1 MSCSNYRVIEMT
13 NNNIGAVAVNGLMPL
28 GIVTRRI
35 STKTGSGVPFEVTTS
50 GADTLALTDK
60 GYYDSLYSAS
70 LIVGGAGTL
79 TLTLLEN
86 GTAIAS
92 ASATAAGAGTVN
104 ITMPKVVRVF
114 ANCPS
119 VPNNCPALLQV
130 QLSGLAVTGGNSVLR
145 VDSCVN
151 G

>member
-1 MSCSNYRVIEMT
+1 MSCSNYRCIELT
-13 NNNIGAVAVNGLMPL
+13 NNNIGAVAINGYMPL
-28 GIVTRRI
+28 GNITRRI

-50 GADTLALTDK
+50 GADTLLLTDK
-60 GYYDSLYSAS
+60 GYYDFLYSAS
-70 LIVGGAGTL
+70 LVVGGAGTL
-79 TLTLLEN
+79 TVTLLEN

-92 ASATAAGAGTVN
+92 ATETAAGAGAIN
-104 ITMPKVVRVF
+104 ITLPKMVRVF